1 MILPQDIANR
11 SLNAIGNNVVIGSF
25 GDGSRESEAA
35 RRIYLDTLR
44 QLLRGANWNF
54 ARKMASLQLLGDSS
68 GQTLAPGGVPISTN
82 VEPPW
87 LYAYAW
93 PIDGVK
99 ARWLPWNMIPPGTSV
114 PTMTGLAS
122 LANGQTW
129 LQPARFL
136 VSSSDQFPP
145 ITGQVDWDNLP
156 DPVEGAG
163 LINRRIILT
172 NVPQAMLVYTKLTLE
187 IEEWDS
193 LFTEAM
199 VALLASRLAMVVIDD
214 KKVAAAERAQQIA
227 IARESIAIARTANA
241 NDSGFPQSVNHE
253 AVWIKARVGGTRRW
267 GGAWDMAAFP
277 GYYYQ
282 GWDSVGFADGSVF

>member
-1 MILPQDIANR
+1 MMLPADIVNR
-11 SLNAIGNNVVIGSF
+11 SLNALGIDMSIGAFS
-25 GDGSRESEAA
+25 DGTRESEAA

-54 ARKMASLQLLGDSS
+54 ARKMAGLQLLGDSS
-68 GQTLAPGGVPISTN
+68 GQTLDPIGVPISTN

-93 PIDGVK
+93 PTDGVK
-99 ARWLPWNMIPPGTSV
+99 ARWLPWNMIPPGTAV
-114 PTMTGLAS
+114 PPMTNIAAA
-122 LANGQTW
+122 ANGQMG

-136 VSSSDQFPP
+136 VSSSDQFPS
-145 ITGQVDWDNLP
+145 IVGQTDWDNLP

-163 LINRRIILT
+163 LINRRIVLT
-172 NVPQAMLVYTKLTLE
+172 NVPNAMLVYTKLTLE

-199 VALLASRLAMVVIDD
+199 VALLASRLAMIVIDD
-214 KKVAAAERAQQIA
+214 KKLAITERAQQIA
-227 IARESIAIARTANA
+227 IAKESIAIARTANA
-241 NDSGFPQSVNHE
+241 NDAGFPQSVNHE

-267 GGAWDMAAFP
+267 GGAWDQGGFP
-277 GYYYQ
+277 GYFYQ
-282 GWDSVGFADGSVF
+282 GWDSVGFADGSVY